1 MSRTARYLN
10 DRNGSVTSDLSGFG
24 PGRMSPTQFS
34 RLYKKEDVIL
44 LEKGPFGAIGSL
56 SDRRNS
62 VADSP
67 PGEPEGA
74 ASDVI
79 ASDEVMTILGKQ
91 QQGYFIPSSM
101 ARNDSCKTLPSV
113 VAAAGGGGGGGAAG
127 GVTASDPEGDEGIVE
142 GGGVTVGANGSKDK
156 PAPPQTKAMHL
167 LDAHIIFEP
176 LLSSKSIHLQMYDR
190 QNLQIILNYDFVS
203 RSWLDASAIAELV
216 AEKPWFQHICFGQHR
231 RVHDR
236 HS

>member
-91 QQGYFIPSSM
+91 QQGYFIPNSM

-113 VAAAGGGGGGGAAG
+113 VAAAGVSGG
-127 GVTASDPEGDEGIVE
+127 TASDPEGDEGLVE
-142 GGGVTVGANGSKDK
+142 GGGVTVGADGSKDK
-156 PAPPQTKAMHL
+156 PAPPKTKAMHL

-176 LLSSKSIHLQMYDR
+176 LLSSKSI
-190 QNLQIILNYDFVS
+190 
-203 RSWLDASAIAELV
+203 
-216 AEKPWFQHICFGQHR
+216 
-231 RVHDR
+231 
-236 HS
+236 